1 MKSALAIIPARYAS
15 TRFPGKPLVK
25 IGGKTMIQRV
35 FEQTKKAGNI
45 ERVVVA
51 TDDDRIAGEVYSF
64 GGEVVMTSVS
74 CVSGTDRCAEA
85 FEKSQS
91 DAQIIINVQGDEPF
105 IDPRQIEELVALM
118 NKTHADI
125 GTLCQK
131 TVSEEAIFNP
141 NVVKL
146 VKSTTGKAL
155 YFSRSTIPFVRGE
168 NEKLWKEKAPYFRH
182 LGMYAYTSKVLLEI
196 SKLQSGQLELAENL
210 EQLRWLEAGYNIY
223 VAENELE
230 TIGIDSPQDLLLAEE
245 FLRKSKDFQ

>member
-1 MKSALAIIPARYAS
+1 MILGIIPARYAS
-15 TRFPGKPLVK
+15 TRFPGKPLVD
-25 IGGKTMIQRV
+25 IQGKSMIQRV
-35 FEQTKKAGNI
+35 YEQASKAQSLTK
-45 ERVVVA
+45 VVVA
-51 TDDDRIAGEVYSF
+51 TDDLRIYNHVLEF
-64 GGEVVMTSVS
+64 GGTVCMTRPEHP
-74 CVSGTDRCAEA
+74 SGTDRCAEA

-91 DAQIIINVQGDEPF
+91 DAQIIVNVQGDEPF

-118 NKTHADI
+118 NNTHADI

-196 SKLQSGQLELAENL
+196 SKLPPGQLELAENL

-230 TIGIDSPQDLLLAEE
+230 TIGIDSPEDLLLAEE